1 MNEYANLK
9 PPHRRRGTT
18 HHVMTITFM
27 WTYEQGMQGTGE
39 AHHPSRC
46 KSMPA
51 EGHSSG
57 NHGLRHGPRPYRDVK
72 SDIRQ
77 VPDSLCPQIRFS
89 SLSRCV

>member
-1 MNEYANLK
+1 M
-9 PPHRRRGTT
+9 R
-18 HHVMTITFM
+18 
-27 WTYEQGMQGTGE
+27 TYEQGMQGTGE

-77 VPDSLCPQIRFS
+77 VPDSPALKFDSAASAAASKQPSEHWFS
-89 SLSRCV
+89 SVEVQHVTC